1 MANFLGGHNN
11 KIEKKAPI
19 AVNQLQK
26 GMVINFRY
34 NKKASKGKPAKSK
47 TYLALVLNPRYQGF
61 VHALSMEMF
70 SNNELNNM
78 AEKYGL
84 VHLKVPPMFKA
95 LDFPKIVMKEA
106 SLKFYA
112 SAVKKLI
119 GNKLGKSY
127 RTFIIKSFGPLSVID
142 YEFDQRIQDLYLK

>member
-26 GMVINFRY
+26 GMVINFTY

-61 VHALSMEMF
+61 VHALSMEM
-70 SNNELNNM
+70 
-78 AEKYGL
+78 
-84 VHLKVPPMFKA
+84 A

-142 YEFDQRIQDLYLK
+142 YEFDEKIQNLYLK

>member
-1 MANFLGGHNN
+1 VANFLGEHNT

-19 AVNQLQK
+19 ALNQLQK
-26 GMVINFRY
+26 GMVVNFRY
-34 NKKASKGKPAKSK
+34 KKKQRKGKPAESK
-47 TYLALVLNPRYQGF
+47 DYLALILNPSYEGF
-61 VHALSMEMF
+61 VHALSMGMF
-70 SNNELNNM
+70 SNKELNNM

-84 VHLKVPPMFKA
+84 VHLKVPPKFKA
-95 LDFPKIVMKEA
+95 LDFPKIVMKE
-106 SLKFYA
+106 SSQRFYA

-127 RTFIIKSFGPLSVID
+127 RTFLIKSFGPLSVID